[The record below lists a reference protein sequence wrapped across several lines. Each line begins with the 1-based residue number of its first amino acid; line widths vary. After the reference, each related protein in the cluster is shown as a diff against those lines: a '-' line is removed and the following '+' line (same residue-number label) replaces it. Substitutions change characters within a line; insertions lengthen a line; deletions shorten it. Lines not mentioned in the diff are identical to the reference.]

1 MELRQLAHF
10 LAVVEERHFTRA
22 ARRVHLTQSSL
33 SASIRALERELDSE
47 LFVRNTRS
55 VEVTEAGRALLP
67 HARQALAAVEEGRDA
82 VAGVHGLLRGQL
94 AIGMIQ
100 TFGLI
105 PLPSLLT
112 RYHRLHP
119 GVTLRLRHGSVGALV
134 AAVAQGE
141 LELAF
146 VDHPLGPGADRV
158 EARSLGQESL
168 VLAVVAQD
176 PLASSRRLR
185 LAGLADRDFV
195 EYRPDSA
202 LRATIDAA
210 CSRAGLERRIC
221 CEADSVN
228 DLVELVAQ
236 GFGIALLPPL
246 ALQPLGGRVVGIATD
261 PPILRELAV
270 VSAADRPTSPA
281 AAALLDLLG

>member
-47 LFVRNTRS
+47 LFVRSTRN

-67 HARQALAAVEEGRDA
+67 HARQALAAAEAGRDA

-105 PLPSLLT
+105 PLPALLT

-119 GVTLRLRHGSVGALV
+119 GVTLRLRHGSAGSLV
-134 AAVAQGE
+134 TAVAQGE

-146 VDHPLGPGADRV
+146 VDHPLGHHSDRV
-158 EARSLGQESL
+158 TVLSLGREAL
-168 VLAVVAQD
+168 VLAVAAGD
-176 PLASSRRLR
+176 SLAARRQQR

-210 CSRAGLERRIC
+210 CREAGLERRIR
-221 CEADSVN
+221 CEADTVG

-236 GFGIALLPPL
+236 GFGVALLPPL
-246 ALQPLGGRVVGIATD
+246 ALSPAGERVVGIATD
-261 PPILRELAV
+261 PPIRREIAV
-270 VSAADRPTSPA
+270 VSAADRPPTPA
-281 AAALLDLLG
+281 AAALLDLLP